1 MQRPF
6 SASAGPWASN
16 YPTGERTKLDLAR
29 GEAAGLLDAYCVQGS
44 ERVNPE
50 PASGQF
56 RANVVLI
63 RSGATGLV
71 GLSLALLRENA
82 AARGLWAKGGVRVA
96 RATVRWS
103 LFRWPA
109 LSLSQ

>member
-16 YPTGERTKLDLAR
+16 YPGPWASNYPTGQRTKLDLAR

-63 RSGATGLV
+63 GSGATGSSRIEF
-71 GLSLALLRENA
+71 GSTAENA
-82 AARGLWAKGGVRVA
+82 AARGLWAQGGVRVPGPTG
-96 RATVRWS
+96 R
-103 LFRWPA
+103 
-109 LSLSQ
+109 

>member
-1 MQRPF
+1 MQIHPRCSHPF
-6 SASAGPWASN
+6 SGSADPWAST
-16 YPTGERTKLDLAR
+16 YPTGQRTKLDLAR

-63 RSGATGLV
+63 GSGATGSSRIEF
-71 GLSLALLRENA
+71 GSTAGKR
-82 AARGLWAKGGVRVA
+82 RSTGCMG
-96 RATVRWS
+96 
-103 LFRWPA
+103 
-109 LSLSQ
+109 